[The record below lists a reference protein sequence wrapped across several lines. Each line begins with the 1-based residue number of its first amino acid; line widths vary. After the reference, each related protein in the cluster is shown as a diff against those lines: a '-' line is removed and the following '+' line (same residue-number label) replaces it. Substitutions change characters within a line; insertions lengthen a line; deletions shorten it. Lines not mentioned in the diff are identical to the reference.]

1 MLILVTGGAASGK
14 SAHAERLLCA
24 AAQGARLYLATM
36 QPFGKSAEARIARH
50 RALRAGKGFATVERT
65 LDLANLRLSR
75 QYDGILLEDLGNLL
89 ANELFAPE
97 GAGAES
103 AFDSIVA
110 GVDNLQKYCETLVI
124 VSNEIFAD
132 GVPYPPET
140 MQYIRI
146 LGELHQKLT
155 GKADAVYESV
165 CGILLSVKE
174 GKQP

>member
-14 SAHAERLLCA
+14 SEHAERLVCEK
-24 AAQGARLYLATM
+24 AQRRLYLATM

-50 RALRAGKGFATVERT
+50 RALRAGKGFTTVERT

-97 GAGAES
+97 GAGAGS

-165 CGILLSVKE
+165 CGILLPIKE

>member
-14 SAHAERLLCA
+14 SEHAERLVCEK
-24 AAQGARLYLATM
+24 AQSRLYLATM

-75 QYDGILLEDLGNLL
+75 QYDDLGNLL